1 MRKLSSR
8 KREIEELMTPEQIAT
23 MAAIAGLIKSI
34 GTWPVLSILI
44 LGNVS
49 PWIMM
54 VFLSVSMHKR
64 VEIQAKMYE
73 DNVILVKE
81 VTELAKG
88 YRDQLVWSIQTVDQ
102 ANSIANNNRFCPLV
116 RKNSTQQDVQG

>member
-1 MRKLSSR
+1 
-8 KREIEELMTPEQIAT
+8 MTPEQIAT

-49 PWIMM
+49 PWILM
-54 VFLSVSMHKR
+54 VLLSISMHKR
-64 VEIQAKMYE
+64 VEAQAKMYE
-73 DNVILVKE
+73 DNIILVKE

-88 YRDQLVWSIQTVDQ
+88 YRDHLIWSTQTVDA
-102 ANSIANNNRFCPLV
+102 ANSIANNNLYCPWV
-116 RKNSTQQDVQG
+116 RKTTNPKDIE